1 MSAIQLDGRAI
12 ARRLQAELRKEV
24 EELAKQGIFP
34 AFGTILVG
42 NDPRSASFVRSK
54 HKACHAVG
62 IATRAQGFSADSS
75 PSELLDLIDQWNRDK
90 TVDGI
95 LVQLPLPNNFSAET
109 IIDHILPTKEVDGL
123 HPLNRGLLALRHRT
137 PYFIPPTPSA
147 VMVLLQETGIA
158 LEGKQAVVIGRSDL
172 VGMPTALLLERANA
186 TVTLCHRHTADLPTL
201 LRQAEIV
208 VVAAGCPDLVR
219 GADLREGCIVIDVGL
234 NEWID
239 PTDSETRRFVGDVE
253 FDSAVEVAGFITPV
267 PGGVGPLTITM
278 LLHNIVLAA
287 QRRLT
292 STKLL

>member
-24 EELAKQGIFP
+24 VELAKQEIIP
-34 AFGTILVG
+34 SFGTILVG
-42 NDPRSASFVRSK
+42 NDLSSASFVRAK

-62 IATRAQGFSADSS
+62 ITTRAQGFSAESS
-75 PSELLDLIDQWNRDK
+75 PLELLDLIDQWNRDK

-95 LVQLPLPNNFSAET
+95 LVQLPLPSNFSAET

-147 VMVLLQETGIA
+147 VMVLLQETGVAI
-158 LEGKQAVVIGRSDL
+158 EGKRAVVIGRSDL

-186 TVTLCHRHTADLPTL
+186 TVTLCHRHTADLPAL

-208 VVAAGCPDLVR
+208 VVAAGAPGLVK
-219 GADLREGCIVIDVGL
+219 GSDLREGCIVIDVGL
-234 NEWID
+234 NEVID
-239 PTDSETRRFVGDVE
+239 PTDSATRRFVGDVE
-253 FDSAVEVAGFITPV
+253 FDSAVEVAGFITPA

-278 LLHNIVLAA
+278 LLQNIVLAA
-287 QRRLT
+287 KRRLT
-292 STKLL
+292 LTKQI